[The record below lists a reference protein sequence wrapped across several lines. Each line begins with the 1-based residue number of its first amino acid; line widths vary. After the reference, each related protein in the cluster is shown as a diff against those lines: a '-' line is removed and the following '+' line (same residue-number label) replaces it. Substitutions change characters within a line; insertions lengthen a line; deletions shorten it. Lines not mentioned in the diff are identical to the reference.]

1 MRNNCPYSGEALGFR
16 RQDSRDGRYLGGVP
30 GLVLQGPCDDVVA
43 QVEDE
48 EADDKQRAHTAP
60 HDLPVPVQGASGH
73 GLELAFK
80 SDRRVGRESL
90 DYPCSWRQAVQ
101 ATEPSVHKKLL
112 CWAPVVLGH
121 DHGALSPGGGSRAQA
136 ATRGGQSDCP
146 QVSGHQDMPLGPASK
161 WRPLMQT
168 GGQRPALAGRGP
180 GETPVKPASAPGAL
194 RAALPSVSS
203 CSACSPPP

>member
-1 MRNNCPYSGEALGFR
+1 MPIATNNCPYSGEALGFR
-16 RQDSRDGRYLGGVP
+16 KRDPRDGRYLGSVP
-30 GLVLQGPCDDVVA
+30 GLVPQGPCDDVVA

-48 EADDKQRAHTAP
+48 EADDKQRAHAAP

-80 SDRRVGRESL
+80 SDWRVGRESL

-101 ATEPSVHKKLL
+101 ATEPSVRRKLL

-121 DHGALSPGGGSRAQA
+121 DHGALFPGGGQGHRLPPA
-136 ATRGGQSDCP
+136 GQRDRP
-146 QVSGHQDMPLGPASK
+146 QVSGHQDAPLGPASR

-168 GGQRPALAGRGP
+168 GGQRPA
-180 GETPVKPASAPGAL
+180 PGAQ
-194 RAALPSVSS
+194 RAWGDAREAGLSPGDPEGSPA
-203 CSACSPPP
+203 ACQQL

>member
-16 RQDSRDGRYLGGVP
+16 RQDPRDGRYLGGVP

-136 ATRGGQSDCP
+136 ATRGAKRLPTGEWT
-146 QVSGHQDMPLGPASK
+146 SGHAPGASLQVEASNAD
-161 WRPLMQT
+161 RRAT
-168 GGQRPALAGRGP
+168 TSSGGQRAW
-180 GETPVKPASAPGAL
+180 
-194 RAALPSVSS
+194 
-203 CSACSPPP
+203 